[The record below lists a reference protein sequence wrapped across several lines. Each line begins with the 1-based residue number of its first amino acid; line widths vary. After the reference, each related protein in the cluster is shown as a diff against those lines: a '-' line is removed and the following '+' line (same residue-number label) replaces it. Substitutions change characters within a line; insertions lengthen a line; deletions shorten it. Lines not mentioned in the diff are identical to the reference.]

1 MNMYQQS
8 PVGKPSHSH
17 TRLRGLIRQFESGS
31 MDGGN
36 YSDIVFAPF
45 LIGLLLFG
53 LMVALVGFYRVGAS
67 YASQGAAQLAAV
79 APDQANAALANA
91 WSGWSQGNAPT
102 DGVTVDSQARTVSA
116 NIDTSK
122 TINTGILGTYQF
134 SISAGSGIAVR
145 SERFYPGQPVC
156 TGSSC
161 NE

>member
-1 MNMYQQS
+1 
-8 PVGKPSHSH
+8 
-17 TRLRGLIRQFESGS
+17 

-45 LIGLLLFG
+45 LLGLLLFG
-53 LMVALVGFYRVGAS
+53 LMVALVGYYRVGAS
-67 YASQGAAQLAAV
+67 YSSQGAAQLAAV

-91 WSGWSQGNAPT
+91 WSGWTNGNAPA

-122 TINTGILGTYQF
+122 SYNIGVLGNYEF
-134 SISAGSGIAVR
+134 SISAGSGVAVR

-156 TGSSC
+156 TGSRC